1 LEVDSLNSH
10 RNRGAAALIS
20 ALLASS
26 ASAGDGG
33 GLVGWVENT
42 HGAPVAGALISVFG
56 KGIGNSGLVT
66 LTDSS
71 GQFILP
77 RLPAGSYTLRA
88 LGNGHVPSPA
98 QRFTV
103 LPDRDATFTLNLTPV
118 GEAAP
123 DKGVSEKDAR
133 PEADAGE
140 DSAALREWRWLV
152 RHKRRSVLEA
162 RLDDPPIDEGSVRLT
177 EAIPFRPITAW
188 LSDVGGSVEF
198 VASPL
203 GTLSTDPVAG
213 QGAVRLQG
221 RLADGVRWNLGGLMT
236 DNQGRSWRMA
246 AEFTLEPGGGHTI
259 ETGAGYGTGF
269 VRSFGGDSEAPDP
282 GGVGAMFV
290 RTHLRLAER
299 VRASV
304 GARYSYYG
312 FLADSNHVDTQASVE
327 VDSTPGTVVRASAT
341 TRSLA
346 PGGDLLTLSTRDA
359 SPVIAYA
366 TIGDGLRASK
376 TGHYELAVDRTVGP
390 TSLGFRAFYE
400 GTTDQLV
407 NIFEPSPRSLRM
419 FNAGPVATR
428 AVGMT
433 FSRHFGDAFSGSLT
447 YTYGQSRRGQV
458 PDGDWISGLRPAAAS
473 FRQADFHDLEA
484 HIQTFIDFTDTR
496 LEAYWRINALNSE
509 SEGLGGSPGSPM
521 ATNTR
526 FDIQLTQGLPF
537 LQPLTRADWEVL
549 VSFRNLFYERSEG
562 AMFDEMV
569 VMHPPKRVMGG
580 IAVRF

>member
-1 LEVDSLNSH
+1 MNSH

-71 GQFILP
+71 GQFMLP

-88 LGNGHVPSPA
+88 LGSGHVPSAA

-103 LPDRDATFTLNLTPV
+103 LPDRDSTFTLSLTPV
-118 GEAAP
+118 GEAVAA
-123 DKGVSEKDAR
+123 DKGVAEKDGR
-133 PEADAGE
+133 PEADAAD
-140 DSAALREWRWLV
+140 DSPALREWRWLV

-177 EAIPFRPITAW
+177 EALTFRPITAW
-188 LSDVGGSVEF
+188 LSDIGGSVEF
-198 VASPL
+198 VASPA
-203 GTLSTDPVAG
+203 GALSTDALAG

-246 AEFTLEPGGGHTI
+246 AEFTLEPGGGNTI

-269 VRSFGGDSEAPDP
+269 VRSFGAGDSDAPDP

-290 RTHLRLAER
+290 KTHLRLAER

-312 FLADSNHVDTQASVE
+312 FLADSNHLDTLASVE
-327 VDSTPGTVVRASAT
+327 FDSTPGTVVRASAG
-341 TRSLA
+341 TRTLA
-346 PGGDLLTLSTRDA
+346 PGGDLLTLSTREA
-359 SPVIAYA
+359 FPAIAYA
-366 TIGDGLRASK
+366 TIRDGLRASK
-376 TGHYELAVDRTVGP
+376 TDHYELAVDRTMGP
-390 TSLGFRAFYE
+390 TSLGVRAFYE
-400 GTTDQLV
+400 DTADQIV
-407 NIFEPSPRSLRM
+407 NVFQPSSTSLRM
-419 FNAGPVATR
+419 FNAGQIATR
-428 AVGMT
+428 GVGLT
-433 FSRHFGDAFSGSLT
+433 ISRHLGDAFSGSLS
-447 YTYGQSRRGQV
+447 YTYGQSRRGAR
-458 PDGDWISGLRPAAAS
+458 PDGDGMSGLWPATAS

-484 HIQTFIDFTDTR
+484 HFQTFIDVTDTR
-496 LEAYWRINALNSE
+496 LDASWRINALNSE
-509 SEGLGGSPGSPM
+509 SDSFGANPGNPM

-537 LQPLTRADWEVL
+537 LQPLTRAEWEVL
-549 VSFRNLFYERSEG
+549 VTVRNLFYERSEG